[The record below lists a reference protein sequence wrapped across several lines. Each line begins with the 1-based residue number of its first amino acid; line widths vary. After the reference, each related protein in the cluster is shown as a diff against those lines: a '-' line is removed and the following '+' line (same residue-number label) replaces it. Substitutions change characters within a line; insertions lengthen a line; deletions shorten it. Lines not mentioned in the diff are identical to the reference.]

1 MVQVEKRVTRN
12 EANAIVVTI
21 PFNELEGVIKE
32 WIKECQNTAPN
43 IQSNNQKKF
52 LTRKEAASELHVSLV
67 TLSSYIKT
75 GILPAVKIGTR
86 VLIPEESLHGALQS
100 ISPRTNR
107 VNN

>member
-1 MVQVEKRVTRN
+1 MVKERERVTRN

-21 PFNELEGVIKE
+21 PFNELEDVIKE
-32 WIKECQNTAPN
+32 WIKECQGAAQS
-43 IQSNNQKKF
+43 IQTNNQKKF
-52 LTRKEAASELHVSLV
+52 LTRKEAASALHVSLV
-67 TLSSYIKT
+67 TLGSYIKT

-86 VLIPEESLHGALQS
+86 VLIPEESLHSALQN